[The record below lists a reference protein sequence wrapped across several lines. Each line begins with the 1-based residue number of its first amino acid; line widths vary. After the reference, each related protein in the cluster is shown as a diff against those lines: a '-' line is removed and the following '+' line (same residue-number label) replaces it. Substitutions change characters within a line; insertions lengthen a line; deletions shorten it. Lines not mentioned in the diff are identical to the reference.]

1 MNKLCVPAFV
11 YVLFESIINI
21 YLLITGKLGVFSGL
35 FKLLFIYLWIL
46 VLQYLYIT
54 RGWKIFSW
62 ILVLLPLMIN
72 GFLLVQS
79 LKKEIVIPAKTTAT
93 NPEKTTV
100 TNPEKTTVTNPE
112 KTTATNPEKTTEK

>member
-21 YLLITGKLGVFSGL
+21 YLLITGKLDVFSGL

-100 TNPEKTTVTNPE
+100 TNPEKTT
-112 KTTATNPEKTTEK
+112 ATNPEKTTEK